1 MSIKMTTQM
10 DWIRKGHA
18 SYSKY
23 HPDNFARPD
32 RDGLPSPV
40 KGPAAITQIS
50 DIDKKIY
57 GAWGHELC
65 CEKAYGPCETT
76 TRIKDNVTTKVG
88 SNWSKTVMVERGIST
103 MSADVR
109 RLDGRRSCS
118 QMRTRASARSS
129 GCKHAMPPLCK

>member
-1 MSIKMTTQM
+1 M
-10 DWIRKGHA
+10 
-18 SYSKY
+18 
-23 HPDNFARPD
+23 
-32 RDGLPSPV
+32 

-103 MSADVR
+103 MCSAMYAGSMVE
-109 RLDGRRSCS
+109 RSCS
-118 QMRTRASARSS
+118 HMANEGVGSLNRVELSEACAERGMRATGLSQRELATQRLRVARVAADSARAATSSASA
-129 GCKHAMPPLCK
+129 